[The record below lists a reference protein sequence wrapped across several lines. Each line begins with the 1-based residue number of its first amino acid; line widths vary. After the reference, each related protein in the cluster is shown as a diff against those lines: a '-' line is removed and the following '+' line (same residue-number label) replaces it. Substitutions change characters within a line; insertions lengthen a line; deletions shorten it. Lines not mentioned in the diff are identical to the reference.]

1 VAFNAFMPTLSAN
14 LHALLTLQLVPG
26 LGPRLTAALLEKF
39 GSAEAVLQAG
49 PEQLREVPRI
59 GDKVALDL
67 HQAMR
72 EVDVAA
78 EMEAMERHQVR
89 LLALG
94 TAEYPASLATI
105 FDPPHLLYARGD
117 LQQSDANAV
126 AIVGSRHCTNYG
138 KRQAERLAAGL
149 VQKGFTV
156 ISGLARGIDAAAHRG
171 ALTAGGRTIA
181 VLAGGLSKI
190 YPPEHAE
197 LAQHIQ
203 TSGALLS
210 EATMSMEPM
219 GQMFPARNR
228 LISGLS
234 RGVVVVEAAEHSGA
248 LITARSAGEQGR
260 TVFAVPGPVDSPT
273 SAGTHALLRQGAIL
287 VRGVSDIIEELDGV
301 TAAVNQEQVKT
312 PPGLDETQRKIW
324 DHLSE
329 QTRHID
335 ELVRHVGQPVPQV
348 TSALMT
354 LEMKRVIKRLPG
366 NSYQRC

>member
-1 VAFNAFMPTLSAN
+1 MSSLSAN

-26 LGPRLTAALLEKF
+26 LGPRLTAALLGKF
-39 GSAEAVLQAG
+39 GSAEAVVQAS
-49 PEQLREVPRI
+49 PEQLGQVPRI
-59 GDKVALDL
+59 GDKVAHDL
-67 HQAMR
+67 YQAMR

-78 EMEAMERHQVR
+78 EVELIQRHQVR

-94 TAEYPASLATI
+94 SEEYPASLATI
-105 FDPPHLLYARGD
+105 FDPPPLLYLRGN
-117 LQQSDANAV
+117 LQPNDANAV
-126 AIVGSRHCTNYG
+126 AIVGSRHCTAYG

-149 VQKGFTV
+149 AQKGFTV
-156 ISGLARGIDAAAHRG
+156 ISGLARGIDGAAHRG
-171 ALTAGGRTIA
+171 ALKAGGRTVA

-197 LAQHIQ
+197 LANEIQ
-203 TSGALLS
+203 ACGALLS
-210 EATMSMEPM
+210 EAVMQMEPM

-260 TVFAVPGPVDSPT
+260 TVFAIPGPVDSPT

-287 VRGVSDIIEELDGV
+287 VRAVNDIIEELDGV
-301 TAAVNQEQVKT
+301 AAAVTQEQAKV

-324 DHLSE
+324 ECLSE
-329 QTRHID
+329 QTRQID

-354 LEMKRVIKRLPG
+354 LEMKKVIKRLPG
-366 NSYQRC
+366 NSYQRW

>member
-1 VAFNAFMPTLSAN
+1 MSSLSAN

-26 LGPRLTAALLEKF
+26 LGPRLTGALLEKF
-39 GSAEAVLQAG
+39 GSAEAVVQAG
-49 PEQLREVPRI
+49 PEQLGQVPRI
-59 GDKVALDL
+59 GDKVAHDL
-67 HQAMR
+67 YQAMR

-78 EMEAMERHQVR
+78 EVELIQRHQVR

-94 TAEYPASLATI
+94 SEEYPASLATI
-105 FDPPHLLYARGD
+105 FDPPPLLYLRGN
-117 LQQSDANAV
+117 LQPNDANAV
-126 AIVGSRHCTNYG
+126 AIVGSRHCTAYG

-156 ISGLARGIDAAAHRG
+156 ISGLARGIDGAAHRG
-171 ALTAGGRTIA
+171 ALKAGGRTVA

-197 LAQHIQ
+197 LANEIQ
-203 TSGALLS
+203 ASGALLS
-210 EATMSMEPM
+210 EAVMQMEPM

-260 TVFAVPGPVDSPT
+260 TVFAIPGPVDSPT

-287 VRGVSDIIEELDGV
+287 VRAVNDIIEELDGV
-301 TAAVNQEQVKT
+301 AAAVTQEQAKV

-324 DHLSE
+324 ECLSE
-329 QTRHID
+329 QSRQID

-354 LEMKRVIKRLPG
+354 LEMKKVIKRLPG
-366 NSYQRC
+366 NSYQRW